1 MNGERGGKG
10 NLEKNERK
18 VNDGSKEGKGEG
30 VGPPPLPP
38 LSVWGRFVTGEKGGA
53 GGPTVRLSPYRDIN
67 VFNNMDTLLFL
78 LMYL

>member
-18 VNDGSKEGKGEG
+18 VNDGSKEGKRDG
-30 VGPPPLPP
+30 VGPPPLP
-38 LSVWGRFVTGEKGGA
+38 LWGRFVTGEKGGA

-67 VFNNMDTLLFL
+67 VFNNIYMDTLLLLLLFL
-78 LMYL
+78 